1 MPDSPEIQRALL
13 ARAISDDHAGLTLM
27 AAKIDK
33 LTLDVETLMELFK
46 GAKTVVRAV
55 SWVGGVAIAL
65 IAAWHALSPFVI
77 FSPPK

>member
-33 LTLDVETLMELFK
+33 LTLDVETLMELFN

-55 SWVGGVAIAL
+55 SWVGGVAVAL
-65 IAAWHALSPFVI
+65 TAAWHVMSPYVTLSAHL
-77 FSPPK
+77 